1 MDAESVAAILQA
13 LATPS
18 RLRILDRLQDGPHS
32 VGELTQALGME
43 QSAVSH
49 QLRHLRDLDFVIA
62 ERQGRH
68 IFYRLFDDHVAKHL
82 GRTRQASPGLHWLGG
97 TVFLFDR
104 EQAISHAEHLRLSRG
119 DAEISAAPAL
129 SQVRAVRQ

>member
-68 IFYRLFDDHVAKHL
+68 IFYRLFDDHVAKL
-82 GRTRQASPGLHWLGG
+82 I
-97 TVFLFDR
+97 